1 MRNKYFKTQC
11 VMRKF
16 RVIVICISAALII
29 VSLFFINYMDLLS
42 KSNLGVLSGIVSM
55 SLIIISMYLSNKH
68 EEKKGNKKE
77 VS

>member
-1 MRNKYFKTQC
+1 
-11 VMRKF
+11 MRKF